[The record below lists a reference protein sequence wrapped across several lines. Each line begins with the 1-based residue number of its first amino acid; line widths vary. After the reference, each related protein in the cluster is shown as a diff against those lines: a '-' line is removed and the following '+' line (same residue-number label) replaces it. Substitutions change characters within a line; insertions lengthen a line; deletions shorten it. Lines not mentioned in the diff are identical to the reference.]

1 MEFYSVLETLGVAIL
16 GSLGTIFTLRFTR
29 KKMANEAEGLN
40 IHNMKEIISSW
51 KELKDEYKSTIEQLT
66 ERTEMLEKRLEELM
80 VELENIKRQNR
91 EYEMKNNLLNKIISS
106 ANTCLGD
113 KAKCPVLNLKR
124 ENVL

>member
-1 MEFYSVLETLGVAIL
+1 MEFYSILETLGVAIL

-51 KELKDEYKSTIEQLT
+51 KELKDEYKTTIDQLT

-80 VELENIKRQNR
+80 TELEAIKQQNR
-91 EYEMKNNLLNKIISS
+91 DYEVKNNLLNKIINS
-106 ANTCLGD
+106 ANSCLGD
-113 KAKCPVLNLKR
+113 RDKCPVLNLRR
-124 ENVL
+124 ESVL